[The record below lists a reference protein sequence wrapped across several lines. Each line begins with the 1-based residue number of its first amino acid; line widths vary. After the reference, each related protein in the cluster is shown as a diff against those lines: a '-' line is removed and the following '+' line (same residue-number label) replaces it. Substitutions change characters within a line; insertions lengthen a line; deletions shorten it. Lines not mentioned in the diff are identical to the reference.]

1 LQGVFKYT
9 MKNIHRYNFF
19 RKKYGAHLLAD
30 VVAISEFRKYI
41 QKTPTHRL
49 TYFDLT
55 FITEGS
61 EYVIINQDKLL
72 VQSGDVICSI
82 PGDVWTWDRNTRL
95 EGFAL
100 VFEEDF
106 FQSFFINKL
115 FLHELDFLKPD
126 RVSPLIRLKAE
137 LFSEI
142 LEFLEK
148 IRADIQLKDRNE
160 HVIRAFV
167 YLVLAKLDNEEKL
180 QNKSSLEKLSEHQ
193 NNRHLQGFIK
203 LVEEHYLE
211 VHEVQ
216 YYADK
221 LFISANYLNKIVR
234 ELLGTTSKK
243 YIANKIAQEARNL
256 LSFTDMSISEISDQ
270 LKFES
275 PSYFTRFFKKSVG
288 LKPKE
293 FRIGNKPSK
302 NN

>member
-1 LQGVFKYT
+1 

-41 QKTPTHRL
+41 EKTPTHRL

-55 FITEGS
+55 FITQGV
-61 EYVIINQDKLL
+61 EYVTINQNKLL
-72 VQSGDVICSI
+72 VQSGDVICST
-82 PGDVWTWDRNTRL
+82 PGDVWTWERNTAL

-106 FQSFFINKL
+106 FQSFFINKF
-115 FLHELDFLKPD
+115 FLNDLNYLKAE
-126 RVSPLIRLKAE
+126 RLSPLIRLKAE

-148 IRADIQLKDRNE
+148 IRNEIKGKDRSE
-160 HVIRAFV
+160 HIIRAFV

-180 QNKSSLEKLSEHQ
+180 QNKSSLDTLSENQ

-216 YYADK
+216 FYADK

-243 YIANKIAQEARNL
+243 YIAHKIAQEARNL
-256 LSFTDMSISEISDQ
+256 LSFTDLSISEISNH

-275 PSYFTRFFKKSVG
+275 PSYFTRFFKKSTG

-293 FRIGNKPSK
+293 FRIGNNPSK
-302 NN
+302 NT

>member
-1 LQGVFKYT
+1 
-9 MKNIHRYNFF
+9 MKSIHKYNFF
-19 RKKYGAHLLAD
+19 RKKYGAPLLAD

-61 EYVIINQDKLL
+61 EYITINQNKLL
-72 VQSGDVICSI
+72 VQGGDVICST
-82 PGDVWTWDRNTRL
+82 PGDVWTWERNTAL

-115 FLHELDFLKPD
+115 YLKELNFLKAD
-126 RVSPLIRLKAE
+126 RLSPLLRPSEE
-137 LFSEI
+137 LFTEI
-142 LEFLEK
+142 LELFTK
-148 IRADIQLKDRNE
+148 IRNELQVKDISE
-160 HVIRAFV
+160 HVIRALV
-167 YLVLAKLDNEEKL
+167 YLVLAKLNNIEKG
-180 QNKSSLEKLSEHQ
+180 QAIDALSEYH
-193 NNRHLQGFIK
+193 NNRHLQGFIN

-211 VHEVQ
+211 IHDVQ
-216 YYADK
+216 FYADK

-243 YIANKIAQEARNL
+243 YIAHKIVQEAKNL
-256 LSFTDMSISEISDQ
+256 LSFTDMSIAEISNQ

-275 PSYFTRFFKKSVG
+275 PSYFTRFFKRSAG

-293 FRIGNKPSK
+293 FRIGNKTSK
-302 NN
+302 NT

>member
-1 LQGVFKYT
+1 MSTSFTFVKVGSKYI

-55 FITEGS
+55 FITQGV
-61 EYVIINQDKLL
+61 EYVTINQNKLL
-72 VQSGDVICSI
+72 VQSGDVICST
-82 PGDVWTWDRNTRL
+82 PGDVWTWERNTAL

-106 FQSFFINKL
+106 FQSFFINKF
-115 FLHELDFLKPD
+115 FLNDLNFLKAD
-126 RVSPLIRLKAE
+126 RLSPLIRIKAE

-148 IRADIQLKDRNE
+148 IRNEIQGKDRSE
-160 HVIRAFV
+160 HVIRALV

-180 QNKSSLEKLSEHQ
+180 QHKSSVDTLYEHQ

-216 YYADK
+216 FYADK

-243 YIANKIAQEARNL
+243 YIANKI
-256 LSFTDMSISEISDQ
+256 TI
-270 LKFES
+270 
-275 PSYFTRFFKKSVG
+275 
-288 LKPKE
+288 
-293 FRIGNKPSK
+293 
-302 NN
+302 

>member
-1 LQGVFKYT
+1 
-9 MKNIHRYNFF
+9 MKNIHRYDFF

-30 VVAISEFRKYI
+30 VVKISEFRKYI
-41 QKTPTHRL
+41 QKAPTHRL

-55 FITEGS
+55 FITEGT
-61 EYVIINQDKLL
+61 EYVTINQSKLL
-72 VQSGDVICSI
+72 VQRGDVICST
-82 PGDVWTWDRNTRL
+82 PGDVWTWERNTAL

-100 VFEEDF
+100 VFEEGF
-106 FQSFFINKL
+106 FKSFFINKF
-115 FLHELDFLKPD
+115 FLNDLNFLKAE
-126 RVSPLIRLKAE
+126 RLSPLIRLKAE

-142 LEFLEK
+142 LELLEK
-148 IRADIQLKDRNE
+148 IRNEIKGKDRSE

-167 YLVLAKLDNEEKL
+167 YLVLAKLDNQEKL
-180 QNKSSLEKLSEHQ
+180 QNKSSFDTLSEHQ

-216 YYADK
+216 FYADK

-243 YIANKIAQEARNL
+243 YIANKITQEAKNL
-256 LSFTDMSISEISDQ
+256 LSFTDLSISEISDQ

-302 NN
+302 NT

>member
-1 LQGVFKYT
+1 MQDVFGYI

-19 RKKYGAHLLAD
+19 RKKYGVRLLAD

-61 EYVIINQDKLL
+61 EYVTINQDKFL
-72 VQSGDVICSI
+72 VQRGDVICSI
-82 PGDVWTWDRNTRL
+82 PGDVWTWDTDTRL

-115 FLHELDFLKPD
+115 FLNELDFLKPD
-126 RVSPLIRLKAE
+126 GVSPLIRLKAE

-148 IRADIQLKDRNE
+148 IRAEIQLQDRNE

-180 QNKSSLEKLSEHQ
+180 QNKSSLEKPSEHQ

-216 YYADK
+216 FYADK

-256 LSFTDMSISEISDQ
+256 LSFTDMSISEISDH

-275 PSYFTRFFKKSVG
+275 SSYFTRFFKKSVG

-302 NN
+302 NT

>member
-1 LQGVFKYT
+1 

-19 RKKYGAHLLAD
+19 KKKYGAHLLAD
-30 VVAISEFRKYI
+30 VVRISEFRKYI

-55 FITEGS
+55 FITEGN
-61 EYVIINQDKLL
+61 EYVTINQSKLR
-72 VQSGDVICSI
+72 VQCGDVICST
-82 PGDVWTWDRNTRL
+82 PGDVWTWERNTAL

-106 FQSFFINKL
+106 FQSFFINKF
-115 FLHELDFLKPD
+115 FLNNLNFLKAD
-126 RVSPLIRLKAE
+126 RLSPFIGLKAE
-137 LFSEI
+137 VFSEI

-148 IRADIQLKDRNE
+148 IRNEIKGKDRSE

-180 QNKSSLEKLSEHQ
+180 QNKSSLDTLSEHQ

-203 LVEEHYLE
+203 LVEEHCLE

-216 YYADK
+216 FYADK

-243 YIANKIAQEARNL
+243 YIASKIAQEARNL
-256 LSFTDMSISEISDQ
+256 LNFTDLSISEISDQ

-293 FRIGNKPSK
+293 FRVGNKPS
-302 NN
+302 

>member
-1 LQGVFKYT
+1 

-41 QKTPTHRL
+41 QKKPTHRL

-61 EYVIINQDKLL
+61 EYVIINQDKLP

-82 PGDVWTWDRNTRL
+82 PGDVWTWDRDTRL

-115 FLHELDFLKPD
+115 FLYELDFLKPD
-126 RVSPLIRLKAE
+126 RISPLIRLKPE

-160 HVIRAFV
+160 HIIRAFV

-180 QNKSSLEKLSEHQ
+180 QNETSLEKLSEHQ
-193 NNRHLQGFIK
+193 SNRHLQGFIK

-211 VHEVQ
+211 IHEVQ
-216 YYADK
+216 FYADK
-221 LFISANYLNKIVR
+221 LFISTNYLNKIVR

-270 LKFES
+270 LKFDS

-302 NN
+302 NT